1 MARSDTLTAKANRLL
16 VLGDYAVNRAESRR
30 LLRKC
35 RHYRRLAKEARK
47 IEQKK

>member
-16 VLGDYAVNRAESRR
+16 ALGDAANRAESRR

-35 RHYRRLAKEARK
+35 RHYRRLAKQARK
-47 IEQKK
+47 KEK